1 MSYRNTEIQPG
12 VVQRARE
19 KQKVKPPSLYRV
31 LLHND
36 DYTTMEF
43 VVEVLRHVFRKTFE
57 EATMIMLNVHHNG
70 IGVCG
75 VFTYEIAE
83 TKIDMVHNFARERG
97 FPLKCTME
105 KE

>member
-1 MSYRNTEIQPG
+1 MTNRNTDIQPG
-12 VVQRARE
+12 TVQRARE
-19 KQKVKPPSLYRV
+19 RNKVKPPSLYRV

-43 VVEVLRHVFRKTFE
+43 VVEVLQHVFRKTFE
-57 EATMIMLNVHHNG
+57 EATMIMLNVHHHG
-70 IGVCG
+70 IGICG

-83 TKIDMVHNFARERG
+83 TRIDMVHNTARERG

>member
-1 MSYRNTEIQPG
+1 MQSG
-12 VVQRARE
+12 VSPTTRLRVR
-19 KQKVKPPSLYRV
+19 PPSLYKV

-43 VVEVLRHVFRKTFE
+43 VVEVLRRVFKKSFE
-57 EATMIMLNVHHNG
+57 EATMIMLNVHRSG
-70 IGVCG
+70 MGVCG

-83 TKIDMVHNFARERG
+83 TKVDMVSALARERG

-105 KE
+105 RE

>member
-1 MSYRNTEIQPG
+1 MSEHNPEIHIG
-12 VVQRARE
+12 TSSKIRQRVR
-19 KQKVKPPSLYRV
+19 PPFLYKV

-43 VVEVLRHVFRKTFE
+43 VVEVLRHVFKRSFE
-57 EATMIMLNVHHNG
+57 EATMIMLNVHRSG
-70 IGVCG
+70 LGVCG

-83 TKIDMVHNFARERG
+83 TKVDMVHTLARERG

>member
-1 MSYRNTEIQPG
+1 MSGRNPDIQTRISPTIR
-12 VVQRARE
+12 Q
-19 KQKVKPPSLYRV
+19 QVKSPSFYRV

-43 VVEVLRHVFRKTFE
+43 VVEVLRCVFKKSFE
-57 EATMIMLNVHHNG
+57 EATMIMLNVHRSG
-70 IGVCG
+70 LGVCG
-75 VFTYEIAE
+75 IFTYEIAE
-83 TKIDMVHNFARERG
+83 TKVDMVHTLARERG

>member
-1 MSYRNTEIQPG
+1 MSDRNPEIQPG
-12 VVQRARE
+12 FLPATRQR
-19 KQKVKPPSLYRV
+19 VKPPSLYKV

-43 VVEVLRHVFRKTFE
+43 VVEVLRRVFNKSFE
-57 EATMIMLNVHHNG
+57 EATMIMLNVHRSG
-70 IGVCG
+70 LGVCG
-75 VFTYEIAE
+75 IFTYEIAE
-83 TKIDMVHNFARERG
+83 TKVDLVHTMARERG

>member
-1 MSYRNTEIQPG
+1 MSRRNPEDIQTGISPTIR
-12 VVQRARE
+12 QRVR
-19 KQKVKPPSLYRV
+19 PPSLYKV

-43 VVEVLRHVFRKTFE
+43 VVEVLRHVFKKSFE
-57 EATMIMLNVHHNG
+57 EATMIMLNVHRSG
-70 IGVCG
+70 LGVCG

-83 TKIDMVHNFARERG
+83 TKVDMVHTLARERG